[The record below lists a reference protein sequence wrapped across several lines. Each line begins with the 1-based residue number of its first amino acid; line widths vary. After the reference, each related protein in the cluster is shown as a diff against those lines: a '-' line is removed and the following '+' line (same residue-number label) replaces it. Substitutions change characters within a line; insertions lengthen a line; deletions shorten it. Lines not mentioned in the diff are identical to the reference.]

1 VKQVFADTN
10 YWVALL
16 LPSDFLH
23 SVAEGWADALSP
35 STRIITSDLV
45 LIEFL
50 NYVSGMGSPVREK
63 AARIWES
70 LFTSTRV
77 DVVEVTR
84 SVMVDAVM
92 LYQQASDKN
101 WSITDCA
108 SFVLMRQNNISDA
121 LTYDHHFEQ
130 AGFRALLRESRNA

>member
-1 VKQVFADTN
+1 
-10 YWVALL
+10 
-16 LPSDFLH
+16 
-23 SVAEGWADALSP
+23 
-35 STRIITSDLV
+35 
-45 LIEFL
+45 
-50 NYVSGMGSPVREK
+50 
-63 AARIWES
+63 
-70 LFTSTRV
+70 V